1 MLRSDIKD
9 FILANRKNGKR
20 ECFMWDDNGLECYI
34 DWAFVRNNL
43 FYALSENSISGVGV
57 AYALPKSF
65 DGSIE
70 SLLPYDADIT
80 DEHQKDLV
88 IMDWLAVNS
97 GSRKALVEQFKK
109 RFWNWENQKKY
120 GLHYGKIK
128 ELSTTYINK
137 LTY

>member
-1 MLRSDIKD
+1 MLYSDIKN
-9 FILANRKNGKR
+9 FIIAHRKNGKR
-20 ECFMWDDNGLECYI
+20 ECFMWDDNGLEQYI
-34 DWAFVRNNL
+34 KWSFVRNNL

-65 DGSIE
+65 DGTIE
-70 SLLPYDADIT
+70 SILPYDTEIAN
-80 DEHQKDLV
+80 EHQKDLV

-97 GSRKALVEQFKK
+97 DSRKALVQGFKK

-120 GLHYGKIK
+120 GMHYGKIK

-137 LTY
+137 LS